1 VTGPAGEPR
10 WQIAQVNVARLN
22 APLDHPSIDEFR
34 NALERINLL
43 GESQPG
49 FVWRAK
55 GAGFDATDCRVFDD
69 PEILINATVWQSIEH
84 LAAFAYRTEHRDF
97 VRRRLE
103 WFEQPREAFQAI
115 WWVPEG
121 RIPTL
126 DECVERLLHLRRHG
140 PTPFAFD
147 FRTRFPAP
155 EAADASQAAKVAAP

>member
-1 VTGPAGEPR
+1 MTVWR
-10 WQIAQVNVARLN
+10 VAQVNVATLI
-22 APLDHPSIDEFR
+22 APLDHPQIDDFR

-43 GESQPG
+43 GEAQPG
-49 FVWRAK
+49 FIWRAK
-55 GAGFDATDCRVFDD
+55 GAGFDATDCRVFDNPD
-69 PEILINATVWQSIEH
+69 VLINATVWETIEH

-115 WWVPEG
+115 WWVPDG

-126 DECVERLLHLRRHG
+126 DDCVERLMYLRRHG
-140 PTPFAFD
+140 PTAFAFD

-155 EAADASQAAKVAAP
+155 SDITADAPQEVPVR